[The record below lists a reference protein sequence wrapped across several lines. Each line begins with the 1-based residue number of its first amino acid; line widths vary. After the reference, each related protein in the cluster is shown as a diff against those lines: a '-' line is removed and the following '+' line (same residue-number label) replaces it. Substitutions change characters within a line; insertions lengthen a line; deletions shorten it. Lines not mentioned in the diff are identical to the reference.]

1 MHHVGATRRCT
12 SGSPSPGKSDVGGV
26 PGDALDNP
34 EQDEEDGQL
43 HQEWQTSTQ
52 RIDAVLLV
60 ERHQL
65 LVHLLAIVLVPRL
78 NRFEFGL
85 QSLHLQHRARALER

>member
-1 MHHVGATRRCT
+1 MHFRQ
-12 SGSPSPGKSDVGGV
+12 PIPGKSDVGGV

-43 HQEWQTSTQ
+43 HQERQTSTQ

-60 ERHQL
+60 E
-65 LVHLLAIVLVPRL
+65 AINSSFIFWRS
-78 NRFEFGL
+78 
-85 QSLHLQHRARALER
+85 SLYRV